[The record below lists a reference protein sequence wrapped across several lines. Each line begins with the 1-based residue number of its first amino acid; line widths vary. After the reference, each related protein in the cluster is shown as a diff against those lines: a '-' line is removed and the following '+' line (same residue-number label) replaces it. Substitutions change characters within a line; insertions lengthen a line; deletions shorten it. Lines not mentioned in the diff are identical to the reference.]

1 MGGSTTNASSRP
13 QSRMSSNS
21 LAMLPSVMV
30 ALPPSPV
37 EEEDGSLF
45 DYQATVNEST
55 IQFLGEHEQTRVAAP
70 KWLIILYQKHR
81 RRY

>member
-1 MGGSTTNASSRP
+1 ML
-13 QSRMSSNS
+13 SNS
-21 LAMLPSVMV
+21 LATLPSMTV

-37 EEEDGSLF
+37 EEEDSSLF

-55 IQFLGEHEQTRVAAP
+55 IQFLGEHEQTHVAAP
-70 KWLIILYQKHR
+70 KWLIILYQKHQ